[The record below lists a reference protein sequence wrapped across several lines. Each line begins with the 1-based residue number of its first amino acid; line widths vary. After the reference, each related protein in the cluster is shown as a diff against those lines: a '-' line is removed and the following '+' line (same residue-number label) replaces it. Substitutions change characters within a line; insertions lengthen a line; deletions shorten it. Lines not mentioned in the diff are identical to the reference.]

1 MSHTQTPRRPNQ
13 QGNRKGPRT
22 KSKPQL
28 AADMDD
34 DDPNQWL
41 GFSLP
46 ARGAGVPGSGVPGP
60 PRRSRKGE
68 TWRGSALTREKFV
81 NASFRFVMKPNER
94 FSYGAHFADPD
105 IALHWPHILQVLMPT
120 FGAYSVAQGYVASED
135 DDEDA
140 GGEEAAEK
148 RRRIEEEK
156 QGRSCP
162 ICLSKPVAGRMTKCG
177 HVGCCL
183 PRRLADIRSSVS
195 RASCT
200 SSSCPRCRG
209 RQPAPSAATLSTRA
223 C

>member
-1 MSHTQTPRRPNQ
+1 
-13 QGNRKGPRT
+13 
-22 KSKPQL
+22 
-28 AADMDD
+28 MDD

-41 GFSLP
+41 GFSMP

-120 FGAYSVAQGYVASED
+120 FSAYSVAQGYVASEND
-135 DDEDA
+135 DDDA

-177 HVGCCL
+177 HVSC
-183 PRRLADIRSSVS
+183 SS
-195 RASCT
+195 
-200 SSSCPRCRG
+200 G
-209 RQPAPSAATLSTRA
+209 L
-223 C
+223 